1 MPSQSPDISPPSISV
16 NGRIV
21 EASGQTDLPD
31 GARMDFTAVRGDLD
45 LSLTGSS
52 SIVSHGRYDVVFDLI
67 DWAPGEYV
75 LWVEFWPGRGQSKAI
90 EDKYG
95 ADGSKMSGGRVRN
108 EPDSTELEW
117 FGAYDFDL
125 K

>member
-1 MPSQSPDISPPSISV
+1 
-16 NGRIV
+16 
-21 EASGQTDLPD
+21 
-31 GARMDFTAVRGDLD
+31 MDFTAVRGDLD